1 MKHDLSYCCCFEIS
15 WQVVQV
21 IVNAYCQRLRNVSSW
36 DVPAYGSYLNP
47 RQEQWSSSSGEPLLR
62 LYLCCFCFSCLL
74 WCQSICFP
82 VIQLNVFK
90 LKKKCCNREFIKSE
104 RKKKIVLFRQL
115 RKLLLS
121 QVDYKASLSDSSAL
135 YGWIF
140 LSLAVDK
147 SCSAA
152 TITGLYQNFKHISFW
167 FQLNRKAI
175 FFCCWF
181 LVSFCI

>member
-21 IVNAYCQRLRNVSSW
+21 IVNAYCQRLRNMSSW

-47 RQEQWSSSSGEPLLR
+47 RQEQWSSSFGEPLLR

-104 RKKKIVLFRQL
+104 RKKKRLFFSDNLGNYCFHRWII
-115 RKLLLS
+115 KLLW
-121 QVDYKASLSDSSAL
+121 VTAVL
-135 YGWIF
+135 YM
-140 LSLAVDK
+140 DE
-147 SCSAA
+147 
-152 TITGLYQNFKHISFW
+152 SFW
-167 FQLNRKAI
+167 ALQLIKAVQQ
-175 FFCCWF
+175 
-181 LVSFCI
+181 LQ